1 MKYNN
6 LTNRIVISYFSISYI
21 ILSAGLSR
29 FLFIQNMM
37 INED

>member
-6 LTNRIVISYFSISYI
+6 LTNRIVISYFIISYI
-21 ILSAGLSR
+21 ILSVGLSR